1 MPNKRT
7 PLWRIARGV
16 AEGNKDL
23 SGGEGFYYQDGLLY
37 RHWEPK
43 GQVHGAGSF
52 EQIVLPL
59 KTRDAVVAIAHKIP
73 LSGHFGKT
81 KTTQWVLQR
90 FYWPTVHRNVAEF
103 CRSCEAS
110 QLDSSRQVHK
120 APLIPLP
127 IIAEPFRRIALDI
140 VGPLPKSRTGKRFI
154 LVVCDYATCY
164 PEAVGLR
171 SIDAEHMAEE
181 LVKIFSRVGLP
192 EEILMDQG
200 ANFTSQL
207 LAEVYI

>member
-1 MPNKRT
+1 MTATELRDAQQEDPT
-7 PLWRIARGV
+7 LAIARGV

-81 KTTQWVLQR
+81 KTTQ
-90 FYWPTVHRNVAEF
+90 
-103 CRSCEAS
+103 
-110 QLDSSRQVHK
+110 
-120 APLIPLP
+120 
-127 IIAEPFRRIALDI
+127 
-140 VGPLPKSRTGKRFI
+140 
-154 LVVCDYATCY
+154 
-164 PEAVGLR
+164 
-171 SIDAEHMAEE
+171 
-181 LVKIFSRVGLP
+181 
-192 EEILMDQG
+192 
-200 ANFTSQL
+200 
-207 LAEVYI
+207 